1 MSWKHGKAADR
12 SARTRLTLWAVL
24 SAALFLGACSHQGA
38 GGGDAPD
45 SVAAGGE
52 RNAGARAATL
62 PGVKIGSN
70 KSFAKVTYKP
80 AVKVIEESGFA
91 KTLAGASKDGTGLVF
106 HDAPADI
113 RALKAG
119 DVLLIKNQLA
129 RKVLATQT
137 DGEDTYVATAKA
149 MITDLVNEGQIHID
163 APLVFSRAA
172 APPSARASQGA
183 PDLLSLLIPNAEA
196 QSAEALVQKQMENSE
211 YKDQLKTAVQQA
223 ILANWSLTQFQYSAS
238 DGLLNFTLALAKNY
252 QGFIGKVAASGFIN
266 NFDFWSDISVSRGL
280 VNTIGAGLKNLS
292 GKLHFDWEIA
302 KQTPGGWGQEDLV
315 KLPGALSVPLG
326 TYLYGLP
333 LSLEVSS
340 ALVIHP
346 ALTGGNEIST
356 GGFTI
361 TLAGQMST
369 SISSGGA
376 VDQGSSIDQTFQI
389 TNDSGLSAV
398 APNAMVIAYAAPR
411 VELSI
416 DAFGSYK
423 EQLGKLAD
431 TLTSKFASTLD
442 AVQAGAAKV
451 ASSLAPGVDTGL
463 NKIKAQNVLQSKADV
478 YAQLVSTEGTVHSA
492 SITMVPCSKKWISF
506 EGVVG
511 TAADIAGL
519 TPNAKRSAVVFQ
531 KRYDKADPPSNF
543 CEKVGD

>member
-1 MSWKHGKAADR
+1 MSSNNGKAADR
-12 SARTRLTLWAVL
+12 SARTRLTPWAVL
-24 SAALFLGACSHQGA
+24 SAALLLGACSHQGA
-38 GGGDAPD
+38 GGGDAAG

-137 DGEDTYVATAKA
+137 DGKDTYVATAKA

-172 APPSARASQGA
+172 APSSARASQAA

-223 ILANWSLTQFQYSAS
+223 ILADWSLTQFQYSAS

-543 CEKVGD
+543 CEKVGE